1 MYFQVP
7 VLPELG
13 LMADDIKT
21 FDPLFKDNR
30 NNDEKVQ
37 NESCEL
43 CTGLLLVMSDHVT
56 CMQASD
62 GSWVIM

>member
-30 NNDEKVQ
+30 HNDEEVEK
-37 NESCEL
+37 
-43 CTGLLLVMSDHVT
+43 T
-56 CMQASD
+56 SD
-62 GSWVIM
+62 GS

>member
-30 NNDEKVQ
+30 NNDEEVEK
-37 NESCEL
+37 
-43 CTGLLLVMSDHVT
+43 T
-56 CMQASD
+56 SD
-62 GSWVIM
+62 GS